1 MHLIIDGYEGKPQRL
16 QDLEF
21 IYGLLDEYPGRI
33 GMRKIMPPYV
43 FRYADSKP
51 EDWGVSGFVLIAE
64 SHISLHTFPDK
75 GYINIDIFSCKE
87 FDAALVVEHMKEYF
101 SLGKIRTKLLRRG
114 LEYPMSIEEATGI
127 VESERVQLS
136 FDKLRT
142 PLSPLRR

>member
-1 MHLIIDGYEGKPQRL
+1 MHLIIDGYEGNRQRL

-21 IYGLLDEYPGRI
+21 IYGLLDNYPARI

-51 EDWGVSGFVLIAE
+51 EDWGISGFVLIAE

-87 FDAALVVEHMKEYF
+87 FDAALVMEHMKEHF
-101 SLGKIRTKLLRRG
+101 GLGKVRTKLLRRG
-114 LEYPMSIEEATGI
+114 LEYHMNLEGTTGTRGIERE
-127 VESERVQLS
+127 
-136 FDKLRT
+136 
-142 PLSPLRR
+142 